1 MLSHVRATKEMA
13 LIEPL
18 YSLEG
23 YQCRWGQLISKE
35 GEVCGTGYFQQR
47 ATTHTK
53 SGNWADTLKKRI
65 TAMNKK
71 KRRNKR

>member
-18 YSLEG
+18 YSMDG

-35 GEVCGTGYFQQR
+35 GRICGTGYFQQR
-47 ATTHTK
+47 ATIHTK
-53 SGNWADTLKKRI
+53 SGNWSKTLQKRI
-65 TAMNKK
+65 TVMYKK
-71 KRRNKR
+71 GKD